1 MSEYEYEE
9 ENLDDFMIKAS
20 QILLSQNNNEE
31 KEIIIESLKQHLSSI
46 FNNETEIQNFYK
58 TLNMVI
64 FSENNNKIKNRQCFK
79 IFPIVFAFN
88 PNSCF
93 YYIDFFLFA
102 INQCIKEENRPDF
115 AFLSEIFSEVITLLF
130 SKETTNKYLLS
141 KSYLLE
147 ENKKYKLFEKLF
159 NFLKEK
165 IKSKEKIAQSFGCL
179 LLTELIEKCP
189 IIKEQKY
196 LEEIFKLLS
205 KNLEDKKFECKLD
218 ILNCL
223 ISLIFITEQK
233 FRLYANICLFRV
245 LDYLTDDQ
253 WIMRKLS
260 INIVYT
266 LVFFCK
272 EEIMPVKNNIIEF
285 LNILKDDPVDE
296 IKEVCLQTLKLLED
310 EVDNKNDLKING
322 NGFVDNPKING
333 EKIIENKEEK
343 NNDEFSDNNNSNK
356 NENINLINDNETNK
370 EKKINK
376 FINKDNHI
384 SKTDKRNKVKINKA
398 NNKKETNKNK
408 SYKIITKNIN
418 KNQNPKINN
427 INIKYQKNRT
437 PNRNKINQE
446 SKEEN
451 MIKTQIVP
459 DKSQNDKSKIINSL
473 ANANTQ
479 NNSNNKNKETS
490 QKPENEIKIQNETIL
505 NDINHKK
512 ESEDKIID
520 KPIEP
525 VMEKENNGNNN
536 INEEKKPL
544 EKEDE
549 QFEKTLGDIM
559 NQLGKIQ
566 EGQVQFLNMINDLQT
581 KLNDNYENLN
591 ERIST
596 LEKNFSND
604 NDNTIKSSYM
614 NNHNMIKINNKR
626 KGKSH
631 NYNDLKNKF
640 KLGKY
645 NEALTEAIHN
655 ENNLFK
661 LLPLIDKD
669 VICKINNEVM
679 DDVINILNK
688 KLILI
693 NLENGRTT
701 LSDILSFYLC
711 IIKTKLPL
719 KLISQLNIK
728 DSLEMFKNKN
738 NDRLLQID
746 INNIDAIVKSLKV

>member
-1 MSEYEYEE
+1 MSEESYEE
-9 ENLDDFMIKAS
+9 ENLDVFMLKAAEIFS
-20 QILLSQNNNEE
+20 QPSSKEKADLL
-31 KEIIIESLKQHLSSI
+31 ESLKQHLSSI

-310 EVDNKNDLKING
+310 EEDNKNELKING
-322 NGFVDNPKING
+322 NSIVDNTKTNG

-343 NNDEFSDNNNSNK
+343 NNDEFSDNKSNDK
-356 NENINLINDNETNK
+356 NENINLINDNAINK

-376 FINKDNHI
+376 FINKDNQI

-398 NNKKETNKNK
+398 NYKKETNKNK

-418 KNQNPKINN
+418 KNPNPKINN
-427 INIKYQKNRT
+427 INIKNQNNRT

-446 SKEEN
+446 PKDEN
-451 MIKTQIVP
+451 IIKTQIIH
-459 DKSQNDKSKIINSL
+459 DKNQNDKSKMFNFL

-479 NNSNNKNKETS
+479 NNSNNKNIETP
-490 QKPENEIKIQNETIL
+490 QKSEQENKIQKEIIP
-505 NDINHKK
+505 DEINQKK
-512 ESEDKIID
+512 ESENKIID

-525 VMEKENNGNNN
+525 VIEKEHNGNNI
-536 INEEKKPL
+536 INEEKKSL

-626 KGKSH
+626 KGKNH

-640 KLGKY
+640 RLGKY

-679 DDVINILNK
+679 DDMINILNK

-693 NLENGRTT
+693 NLEIGRTT
-701 LSDILSFYLC
+701 LSDILSFYMC

-728 DSLEMFKNKN
+728 DALEMFKNKN